1 MTWEE
6 ILKEVEKLSEEQ
18 IQELIEKLKQEQEE
32 REGK

>member
-6 ILKEVEKLSEEQ
+6 ILKEVEKLNEEQ
-18 IQELIEKLKQEQEE
+18 IQELIEKLKKEQEE